1 MGTFLGIISAL
12 AALAG
17 VASSVY
23 GGVKEGEATDKQNRF
38 NKAQKLFGEKQMRR
52 ENAWARRGA
61 MERALKGDPS
71 KAFQQEQGPYRPD
84 PYDPSAANIGQAV
97 AGGVQNLAG
106 YDWASITPK
115 TKPASSST
123 PLPKAAP
130 TGEKV

>member
-23 GGVKEGEATDKQNRF
+23 GGVEQDKAAKKGEAYAKKQ
-38 NKAQKLFGEKQMRR
+38 QKFSEEQMKR

-71 KAFQQEQGPYRPD
+71 KAFEQQMGPRKPD
-84 PYDPSAANIGQAV
+84 PYNPAVANTISGV
-97 AGGVQNLAG
+97 AGGVQDLAQ
-106 YDWASITPK
+106 YDWSTMVPK
-115 TKPASSST
+115 AKPASTVT
-123 PLPKAAP
+123 PIVGAK
-130 TGEKV
+130 